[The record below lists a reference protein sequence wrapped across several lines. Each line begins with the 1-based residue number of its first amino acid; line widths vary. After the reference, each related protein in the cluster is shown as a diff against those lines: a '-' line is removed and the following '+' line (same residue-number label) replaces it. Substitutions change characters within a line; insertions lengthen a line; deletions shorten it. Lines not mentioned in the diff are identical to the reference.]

1 MPKVRITTARLPQPD
16 RHIGAEIEV
25 SDEKA
30 ASMVAQGFAEIIEV
44 PRKKRGRPRK
54 DADE

>member
-1 MPKVRITTARLPQPD
+1 M
-16 RHIGAEIEV
+16 GAEIEV

-30 ASMVAQGFAEIIEV
+30 ASMVAQGFAEIIEA
-44 PRKKRGRPRK
+44 PKKKRGRPRK